1 MSAPLTLP
9 QARIPLGWVMVSGQ
23 RAPVSIDIEWMRA
36 LIGMWQRMG
45 GVYAPSNNELDNG
58 LQFDVRESESAE
70 LAKRLSDLERY
81 VHISDVSGAIALLTE
96 QLKTVG
102 GASITELEIDF
113 GSTPKKSF
121 HLTVTDPAISPTSK
135 VMVSAS
141 GTAATGRGLDDW
153 EWDSADFAAKPA
165 AGYMTL
171 YARFTGHVSG
181 KRKINYMVS

>member
-70 LAKRLSDLERY
+70 LTKRINDLERLF
-81 VHISDVSGAIALLTE
+81 HISDTSAAVAQLSAYFNSSGVPTFMQETE
-96 QLKTVG
+96 PTESPSIWFKTDG
-102 GASITELEIDF
+102 
-113 GSTPKKSF
+113 
-121 HLTVTDPAISPTSK
+121 
-135 VMVSAS
+135 
-141 GTAATGRGLDDW
+141 TGRVIDIMQVT
-153 EWDSADFAAKPA
+153 P
-165 AGYMTL
+165 
-171 YARFTGHVSG
+171 
-181 KRKINYMVS
+181 

>member
-70 LAKRLSDLERY
+70 LTKRINDLERLF
-81 VHISDVSGAIALLTE
+81 HISDTSAAMAHVAELLKNT
-96 QLKTVG
+96 
-102 GASITELEIDF
+102 GASITEVEIDL